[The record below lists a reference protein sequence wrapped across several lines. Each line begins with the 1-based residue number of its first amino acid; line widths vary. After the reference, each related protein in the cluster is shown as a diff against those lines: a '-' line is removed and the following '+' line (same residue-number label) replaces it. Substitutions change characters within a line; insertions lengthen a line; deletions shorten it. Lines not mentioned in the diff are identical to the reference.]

1 MRMKSIL
8 TTGAVGALTGAAAL
22 FALTTGASAYVVCND
37 SGDCWHS
44 NVKTVYPDEH
54 IVYYDD
60 NWDWKSHHYHWH
72 DVNGDYGYWD
82 SSKNAWVTVHPAQPG
97 EATPD
102 DPH

>member
-1 MRMKSIL
+1 MRMKTIL
-8 TTGAVGALTGAAAL
+8 TTGAIGALTGAAAL
-22 FALTTGASAYVVCND
+22 FALTTSASAYVVCND
-37 SGDCWHS
+37 AGDCWHS
-44 NVKTVYPDEH
+44 NVKTVYPDEK

-72 DVNGDYGYWD
+72 EVNGDYGYWD
-82 SSKNAWVTVHPAQPG
+82 SAKNAWVTVHPAQPG